1 MPTIPRRWPHEV
13 ESERADAIRS
23 ADDAAQILQRAQQ
36 TLDGARAKVNQNQGL
51 ALVLITDTERYLSDA
66 LTRTERIRRF
76 LAMARGK
83 PINGRWPQGATRQ
96 REEAEESLER
106 AIVALDEADAGLRP
120 LRDKITKNPALS
132 EAIIADVALL
142 LARALNRLER
152 IVRLLTEAG
161 LGRE

>member
-1 MPTIPRRWPHEV
+1 M
-13 ESERADAIRS
+13 ESEREDAIR
-23 ADDAAQILQRAQQ
+23 ATEEAAQILQRAQV

-76 LAMARGK
+76 LALARGK

-106 AIVALDEADAGLRP
+106 AIAALDEADAGLRP
-120 LRDKITKNPALS
+120 LRDKISKNPALS
-132 EAIIADVALL
+132 EAIIADLALL

-152 IVRLLTEAG
+152 MIRVLTEAG
-161 LGRE
+161 IGRE